1 MTLNRKKSTSD
12 LTPDEL
18 GIYAARLGYIG
29 SCISTL
35 GGGLSTIAAG
45 IALQALVEASDEGF
59 EGFKSQSDPDKESEI
74 MQNQIDYLI
83 DELKHMK
90 KLLGK
95 K

>member
-1 MTLNRKKSTSD
+1 MTLNKKKKLSD
-12 LTPDEL
+12 LNPDEL

-29 SCISTL
+29 ACIQTL

-45 IALQALVEASDEGF
+45 IALQALEEAVDESF
-59 EGFKSQSDPDKESEI
+59 ESQSDPDRESEI

-83 DELKHMK
+83 DELKHVK
-90 KLLGK
+90 KILGK